1 MVRVIQPD
9 SKDNYYSPYSF
20 KVFFA
25 GTIDNG
31 ESDDWQK
38 DLYCQV
44 ALHDNLIITM
54 GEDYVT
60 PEKLNITIF
69 NPRRND
75 WKEDATDEDVIQQIK
90 WEQEKLDEADLII
103 MYFAENSKS
112 PITLLELGLYGQTG
126 KVIVYCNNKFYRYNN
141 VKQTC
146 DKYLIEQHD
155 TLDLVEIADRIVD
168 IYEKEFKC

>member
-31 ESDDWQK
+31 NSEDWQK
-38 DLYCQV
+38 DLYCRV
-44 ALHDNLIITM
+44 AMHDNLVITM
-54 GEDYVT
+54 GENYVT
-60 PEKLNITIF
+60 PEKLNITVF
-69 NPRRND
+69 NPRRDN
-75 WKEDATDEDVIQQIK
+75 WKKDATDEDVIQQIK
-90 WEQEKLDEADLII
+90 WEQDKLDESDLII

-155 TLDLVEIADRIVD
+155 TLDLAEISDRIVD
-168 IYEKEFKC
+168 IYEKEFK